1 MNDRVEENI
10 AECKKRHRNARER
23 IKALEKNPPE
33 AKHIHNS
40 LRKRKEGIIKEKN
53 ISSNYNHR
61 FPERRV

>member
-1 MNDRVEENI
+1 M
-10 AECKKRHRNARER
+10 AELKKTLLNVKKDADRNAREQ

-33 AKHIHNS
+33 AKQIHNS

-61 FPERRV
+61 FPEQRV